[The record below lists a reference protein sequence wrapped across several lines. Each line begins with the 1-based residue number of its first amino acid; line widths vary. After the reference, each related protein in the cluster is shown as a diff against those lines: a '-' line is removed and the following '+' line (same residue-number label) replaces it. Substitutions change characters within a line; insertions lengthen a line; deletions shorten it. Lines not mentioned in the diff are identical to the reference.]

1 MKKNE
6 GWVEV
11 TIINQNGPK
20 ELNSKEKL
28 LKAQLS
34 KIVVVLHVHQ
44 MTCPQIEN
52 KLMGMRFL
60 ENWVVNYDLLKQ
72 SRPDLGLTKSKAT
85 LSVGAFY
92 SHILVSLPNVI

>member
-1 MKKNE
+1 M
-6 GWVEV
+6 

-60 ENWVVNYDLLKQ
+60 EN
-72 SRPDLGLTKSKAT
+72 
-85 LSVGAFY
+85 
-92 SHILVSLPNVI
+92 